1 MGDATAVPMP
11 GGMPR
16 HEAHGHRMHP
26 GTAPQAAGGE
36 PLVLTLAVAA
46 GLGTG
51 WSVYPHGGLT
61 LGHLVLL
68 AVLPVIAPAAWARE
82 RARLVLGLLA
92 LWGIAAVVT
101 AAAVHD
107 TTHHLAFA
115 LCRPLT
121 LALSFS
127 GAIWAFTRGFAVL
140 RAYTGSL
147 VLGLAAAVALFP
159 SPGFAKDP
167 WKFGLGPVAS
177 LAAVLIAALLLRR
190 RRPVPAAVLVSAA
203 AMANLG
209 SGFRSEFLVL
219 SLAVATAVLAGR
231 RGSPGSS
238 WGRCLWVGAAMCAA
252 TAVIS
257 LGYGFLASS
266 GQLGAD
272 QQYKWDRQN
281 RVAGGLLIGGRAE
294 VVGSAVVI
302 RQSQLIGRG
311 ISPQVSLQTRHDF
324 LQRLHERGVRIDQ
337 SVIQYYFGH
346 GLYLHSTFFQMW
358 AETGVLALPG
368 LLLPVALVGRA
379 LLDAARRGSG
389 PAALVFSFLLYQLSW
404 DLVFSPWPRLDGVT
418 LGTAAAAAVVYLAAA
433 QKPPTARSSAGST
446 RTRGL
451 L

>member
-1 MGDATAVPMP
+1 MGDATAVPGA
-11 GGMPR
+11 GGIPWR
-16 HEAHGHRMHP
+16 EAHSHRTHP
-26 GTAPQAAGGE
+26 ETAPQALGGE
-36 PLVLTLAVAA
+36 PSALALAVAV

-68 AVLPVIAPAAWARE
+68 ALLPVIASGAWGWK
-82 RARLVLGLLA
+82 RARLVLTLLA

-101 AAAVHD
+101 AASVHD

-127 GAIWAFTRGFAVL
+127 GAIWAFTRGSTVL

-147 VLGLAAAVALFP
+147 VIGLAAAVALFP

-177 LAAVLIAALLLRR
+177 LAAVLIAALLLHRY
-190 RRPVPAAVLVSAA
+190 RPVPAAVLVSAA
-203 AMANLG
+203 ALTNLG
-209 SGFRSEFLVL
+209 SGFRSEFLVV
-219 SLAVATAVLAGR
+219 SLAAATAVLAGR

-238 WGRCLWVGAAMCAA
+238 WGRCLGVGAAMCAA

-257 LGYGFLASS
+257 LGYGFLAGS

-302 RQSQLIGRG
+302 RQSVIIGRG
-311 ISPQVSLQTRHDF
+311 ISPQVSLRMRQDF
-324 LQRLHERGVRIDQ
+324 LQRLHERGVHIDQ
-337 SVIQYYFGH
+337 AVIHYYFGQ

-368 LLLPVALVGRA
+368 LLLPVVLVGRA
-379 LLDAARRGSG
+379 LLDAARCGSG

-433 QKPPTARSSAGST
+433 QKRPTARCSTGSI
-446 RTRGL
+446 RTRRL
-451 L
+451 P